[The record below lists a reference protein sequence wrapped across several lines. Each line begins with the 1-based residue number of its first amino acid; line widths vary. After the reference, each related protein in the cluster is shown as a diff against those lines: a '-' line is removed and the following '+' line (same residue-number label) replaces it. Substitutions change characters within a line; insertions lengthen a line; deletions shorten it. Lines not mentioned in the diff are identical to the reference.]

1 MYKKCVTH
9 LVLLNIFTPAS
20 SWRERLF
27 WPIKV
32 IPGREFNY
40 DRGKVLFEKYL
51 NPWYS
56 AHVHVNCVWGRDW
69 WRPIQ
74 TAPAS
79 WRAAM
84 NWGWEKHT
92 EREATPKK
100 KPVYIWA
107 LPKLRFDP
115 PSGHFGAQR
124 FCRKWEGQRWF
135 WYGILIEIKVNIGEI
150 WWKLGGLVRIIFTEE
165 LLQDNS
171 QIHSICLRLGL
182 PLV

>member
-32 IPGREFNY
+32 IPEREFNY

-100 KPVYIWA
+100 KTCIFGHCPNCD
-107 LPKLRFDP
+107 LTP
-115 PSGHFGAQR
+115 PYCANPGTLWHNFFADNE
-124 FCRKWEGQRWF
+124 KVLKTA
-135 WYGILIEIKVNIGEI
+135 ILTLGMNILTMIKVKDDSEMVF
-150 WWKLGGLVRIIFTEE
+150 WLKSR
-165 LLQDNS
+165 
-171 QIHSICLRLGL
+171 
-182 PLV
+182 